1 MSKPLWVN
9 PVRVVLEAA
18 QALVWPWRLLG
29 GNGTPE
35 RPIEYQAGDAVPWW
49 VFLIYPLRPSG
60 AVFVVDC
67 DVAYDWRRNVVCV
80 WPQDVE
86 WGATVID
93 VNHEVAWVVG
103 AGAPTLIEYGPNKRR
118 RRLRATRVEE
128 ALA

>member
-9 PVRVVLEAA
+9 PLLAILEAT
-18 QALVWPWRLLG
+18 QAVVWPWRLLG

-49 VFLIYPLRPSG
+49 AFLSYPASAAL
-60 AVFVVDC
+60 AFVVDC

-80 WPQDVE
+80 WPQGVE
-86 WGATVID
+86 YGASAIE
-93 VNHEVAWVVG
+93 VNNGDGWVVVV
-103 AGAPTLIEYGPNKRR
+103 GAPTLIDYGPNKRKR
-118 RRLRATRVEE
+118 RRRVTRVEE